1 MEEDQPCTS
10 KQGTSA
16 NETLQSQEAI
26 DPNDNN
32 LNETLEAFAK
42 TYNLSAQNVK
52 NIIFH
57 VVKNPQTMKTLI
69 GKDPEAVAT
78 LRMTRSRQKELE
90 RISNTKLGIEFKPI
104 NPPRTFLDVDY
115 DANEDED
122 TDYRPEEN
130 EEPMEQQQEDDDDS
144 IGFPPESHTDWGTLK
159 LPTNDADDV
168 MPDQLLT
175 NVDDPEYMKFVQS
188 IWGTQAQED
197 SMFTNEDEDEEY
209 NIIPQE
215 LEMDLFEEEEYRM
228 DRTTRIPRWELMA
241 LREDVV
247 LPGQENLPAP
257 SRHRFRGISRKASVE
272 PKENDTSNQDNLPA
286 GPSNIA
292 PGEEKEVEI
301 INICADDMSKNK
313 SASLLLGNVAF
324 KEEEVKALKIQME
337 KHVQLLAQCI
347 VGTYGDQNLLSIR
360 NKAVEM
366 LTELDNEMHARSTES
381 IYQIPNLSDAVYSSH
396 DILACQGVE
405 LPPSVRSP
413 STSEFPYYLPPRN
426 EVMWVFARSSALKYP
441 QLLPIFR
448 FSKFDSLYSTF
459 LPSEQ
464 MLLALA
470 LYELK
475 HVKHSSWNNWNGR
488 YQLIA
493 TNFLPNKSV
502 QQVRNHLKNV
512 RCSTRTTPLHTII
525 MDAEKGLFNANCIL
539 DSEGKGAQNDVPIRW
554 EEKHQPEWLT
564 KLSKL
569 FKQGAIQMVPKS
581 VGTQENPSADAD
593 AKSDTEAEIDIVTE
607 DEDADTTY
615 MEEQE
620 DRNEELAEK
629 STLMDDAMEA
639 TPFGGEDTSNEPFP
653 NETIIEPNQTVQADC
668 GNKNQK
674 SRRTLRLEKGLQSLC
689 DPQRLNN
696 SLCALAE
703 AINSD
708 FKQRFFMHQDKLRE
722 IQALISRTDLSTGE
736 IFDQLRET
744 LGEQHYHLY
753 VFFTSLL
760 SVEELPE
767 EIQHDSLRL
776 AYRRAWEMLL
786 NFQTYLS
793 GSRSNTSVKNAFRNI
808 KEASECATEEALFNK
823 LKHHFGIR
831 DNPVWRFLR
840 AEMPNEKFTETV
852 EDWEYEFINMD
863 KIQEGDIIDETA
875 VQFETIQMPYRPDP
889 ADRGKL
895 RLRHGR
901 IWMEYGGRLRTI
913 NIGFTTEGVP
923 SQQNCSDERCENSR

>member
-1 MEEDQPCTS
+1 MEEDQNDQPCTS
-10 KQGTSA
+10 QQGTLA
-16 NETLQSQEAI
+16 NETLQTQEAI

-122 TDYRPEEN
+122 TDYRPEEY
-130 EEPMEQQQEDDDDS
+130 EEPMEQQQEEDDDS

-175 NVDDPEYMKFVQS
+175 NVDDPEYMKFVKS
-188 IWGTQAQED
+188 IWGTQAQD
-197 SMFTNEDEDEEY
+197 DLMFTNEDEDEEY

-228 DRTTRIPRWELMA
+228 DRTTRIPRWELIA

-272 PKENDTSNQDNLPA
+272 PKESATSHQDNSPA
-286 GPSNIA
+286 GPSNIV
-292 PGEEKEVEI
+292 PEEEKEVEI

-313 SASLLLGNVAF
+313 SASLLLGSVTF
-324 KEEEVKALKIQME
+324 KEEEIKALKIQME

-347 VGTYGDQNLLSIR
+347 VGTYGDQNLLCIR
-360 NKAVEM
+360 NKAIAM
-366 LTELDNEMHARSTES
+366 LTELDTEMHERSTES

-413 STSEFPYYLPPRN
+413 STSDFPYYLPPRN
-426 EVMWVFARSSALKYP
+426 EVMWVFARSSALKYA

-493 TNFLPNKSV
+493 TNYLPNKTV

-539 DSEGKGAQNDVPIRW
+539 DSEGKGAQNDVPIQW

-581 VGTQENPSADAD
+581 VGARENPSADTD
-593 AKSDTEAEIDIVTE
+593 AKSDTEAEIDILTE
-607 DEDADTTY
+607 DEDATY
-615 MEEQE
+615 MEEQV
-620 DRNEELAEK
+620 DRNEELTEK
-629 STLMDDAMEA
+629 STVIEDAMETA
-639 TPFGGEDTSNEPFP
+639 PFGGEDTSNEPFP
-653 NETIIEPNQTVQADC
+653 NETV
-668 GNKNQK
+668 
-674 SRRTLRLEKGLQSLC
+674 
-689 DPQRLNN
+689 
-696 SLCALAE
+696 
-703 AINSD
+703 
-708 FKQRFFMHQDKLRE
+708 
-722 IQALISRTDLSTGE
+722 
-736 IFDQLRET
+736 FDQLRES
-744 LGEQHYHLY
+744 LGEQHCHLY
-753 VFFTSLL
+753 ALFTSLL
-760 SVEELPE
+760 SVKELPE
-767 EIQHDSLRL
+767 GIHHDPLRL

-808 KEASECATEEALFNK
+808 KDASECATEDALFNK

-840 AEMPNEKFTETV
+840 AEMPNEKFTENV
-852 EDWEYEFINMD
+852 EDWEYEFTNMD
-863 KIQEGDIIDETA
+863 KIQEGDIMDETA

-901 IWMEYGGRLRTI
+901 IWMEYGGRLRTV
-913 NIGFTTEGVP
+913 NIGFTNEGVP
-923 SQQNCSDERCENSR
+923 TQQNCLTEDERCENSR